1 MLSILTHKRLSFH
14 RQITYNRPKMKRMC
28 LSTFSRLA
36 RPLATIYSFARVRIF
51 GTSVPFYV
59 TGNSSEF
66 PVTLENSCPC
76 TGIAFANSFI
86 FLYNILIYHNVGDS
100 VCQISL
106 LRKYAVNITA
116 WIFRTENPPRCRGG
130 FKESEEFT

>member
-1 MLSILTHKRLSFH
+1 
-14 RQITYNRPKMKRMC
+14 MC
-28 LSTFSRLA
+28 LGTFSRLA
-36 RPLATIYSFARVRIF
+36 RSLATVYIFARVRIF

-66 PVTLENSCPC
+66 PVTLENPCPC

-86 FLYNILIYHNVGDS
+86 FLYNILIYHNVGGS

>member
-1 MLSILTHKRLSFH
+1 
-14 RQITYNRPKMKRMC
+14 MK
-28 LSTFSRLA
+28 
-36 RPLATIYSFARVRIF
+36 TI
-51 GTSVPFYV
+51 FYV

-66 PVTLENSCPC
+66 PVTLENPCPC

-106 LRKYAVNITA
+106 LRKYAVNITGMNF
-116 WIFRTENPPRCRGG
+116 WD
-130 FKESEEFT
+130 